1 MKKIFNKLLLI
12 SLIGFIVVTMF
23 CYLSVL
29 FGNFNLFAITE
40 YIISEDPAAAILSP
54 FTILADLGAA
64 IALGIIYFI
73 IPLFALFAVF
83 SFQALA
89 RMFQIG
95 KNKKI
100 KDNISNIFT
109 TISKSVL
116 IMLCI
121 YIGIIFIFKFN
132 LFLLLALMSLIFEL
146 KLFFKECKI
155 IKEIKMK
162 SK

>member
-1 MKKIFNKLLLI
+1 MKKIFNNLLLI

-29 FGNFNLFAITE
+29 FGNFNLFTITK
-40 YIISEDPAAAILSP
+40 YIISEDPAAASLAP

-83 SFQALA
+83 GFQVLA
-89 RMFQIG
+89 RIFQMG
-95 KNKKI
+95 KYKNL
-100 KDNISNIFT
+100 KDIISNIFT

-116 IMLCI
+116 ITLCI

-132 LFLLLALMSLIFEL
+132 LFLFLALISLIFEL
-146 KLFFKECKI
+146 KLFLKECKI
-155 IKEIKMK
+155 IKEIKTEIK
-162 SK
+162 